1 MTLDGKICVL
11 LVDDDPNVQ
20 TVCTIY
26 LRQLGFDVEGARN
39 GIQALAALNGDG
51 LLSSGGLGSGLGCR
65 AAYDADVILL
75 DLLMPVMTGYDFLE
89 QYDGPVPVVVM
100 SGLSD
105 VSKLPRQ
112 PFALVVKPMSMFEVA
127 DTLREAA
134 ASWRAKGETP

>member
-11 LVDDDPNVQ
+11 LVDDDPHVQ
-20 TVCTIY
+20 TVVTIH

-39 GIQALAALNGDG
+39 GIQALAALNGIGTAPGTED
-51 LLSSGGLGSGLGCR
+51 R

-89 QYDGPVPVVVM
+89 QYTGPVPVVVM

-105 VSKLPRQ
+105 VAKLPRQ
-112 PFALVVKPMSMFEVA
+112 PFALVVKPMSMIEVA

-134 ASWRAKGETP
+134 ASWRARGETP

>member
-39 GIQALAALNGDG
+39 GIQALAALNGIG
-51 LLSSGGLGSGLGCR
+51 TAPGTEAR

-105 VSKLPRQ
+105 VAKLPRQ
-112 PFALVVKPMSMFEVA
+112 PFALVAKPMSMMEVA

-134 ASWRAKGETP
+134 ASWRARGETP